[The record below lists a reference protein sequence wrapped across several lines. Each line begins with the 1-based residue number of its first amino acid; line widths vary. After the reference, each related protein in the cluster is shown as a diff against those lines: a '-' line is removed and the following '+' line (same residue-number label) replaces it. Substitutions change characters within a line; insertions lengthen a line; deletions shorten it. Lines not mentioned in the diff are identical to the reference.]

1 MKLKFDFSLEGT
13 NAMRRSLSLLLLACL
28 LLTAC
33 AAGAE
38 TGRKAF
44 ASSPRIFPVMILPG
58 RRWAATKTSRC

>member
-13 NAMRRSLSLLLLACL
+13 NAMRRFLSLLLLACL

-33 AAGAE
+33 AAGA
-38 TGRKAF
+38 AF

-58 RRWAATKTSRC
+58 RRWAARKTSRC